1 LELPKISSS
10 NPVHA
15 NMELAAETSGMAFA
29 NLFMRRAP
37 SEEDGIGV
45 RVPAVAAE
53 EAKVIMATEAGEA
66 AITNNKQRGVPKGRM
81 SNTPGNI
88 KRAGKAS
95 RHRRGSSLL
104 MRR

>member
-1 LELPKISSS
+1 MEVPKIRSS
-10 NPVHA
+10 NQLRA
-15 NMELAAETSGMAFA
+15 NMELAAETSGMALA
-29 NLFMRRAP
+29 NLRMRRAP
-37 SEEDGIGV
+37 SEEAGIEV

-53 EAKVIMATEAGEA
+53 EAKVMEAEAGEV
-66 AITNNKQRGVPKGRM
+66 AITNNKQRDILKGRM

-88 KRAGKAS
+88 KMTGKAS